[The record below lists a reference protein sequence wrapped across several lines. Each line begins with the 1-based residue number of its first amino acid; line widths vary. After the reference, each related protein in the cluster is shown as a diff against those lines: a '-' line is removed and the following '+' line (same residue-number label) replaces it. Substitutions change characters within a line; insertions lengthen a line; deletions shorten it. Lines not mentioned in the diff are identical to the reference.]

1 MNVELTCLAC
11 GERASQT
18 DGQTLPLCP
27 ECRKAAQSNAS
38 GVGRER
44 PSDAGQ
50 GAVTETGAAA
60 PDSPRA

>member
-11 GERASQT
+11 GGLAT
-18 DGQTLPLCP
+18 CPDGQTLPLCP

-44 PSDAGQ
+44 PSGTGQ
-50 GAVTETGAAA
+50 QIVTETAAAA